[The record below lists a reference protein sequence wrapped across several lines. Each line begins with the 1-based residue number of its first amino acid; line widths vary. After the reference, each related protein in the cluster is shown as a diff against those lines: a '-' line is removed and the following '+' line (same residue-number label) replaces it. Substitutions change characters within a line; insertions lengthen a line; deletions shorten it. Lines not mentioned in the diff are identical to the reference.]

1 LCSAGSRAAA
11 SKLIGAGDVECSGD
25 AMTLSYELLEVG
37 AAFGM
42 VVLEVEE
49 VVVVNVAIVE
59 NALFA
64 AT

>member
-1 LCSAGSRAAA
+1 
-11 SKLIGAGDVECSGD
+11 LIGAGDVECSGD